1 MHPASIIRRTMT
13 CARRTTR
20 ALLIIAWTFGSFVSA
35 GCLRSTLLQP
45 GDGAVPQSAPLAEP
59 AAGRSLVAPA
69 QPSPKPDVDYFGN
82 PISATL
88 ARPDAAPPAG
98 ATSSPPS
105 APQRGMPPQQIE
117 SASAPLGRQP
127 DAVTLTGPEPV
138 SETPAGN
145 ATPLLDAAI
154 ERVAAVTR
162 QDDSVNTDMEA
173 SPPDDGAPRADA
185 QRPPTVS
192 PIASTPQPAE
202 TSRSADT
209 PASIPA
215 MGPSLLK
222 NDDPTATVVV
232 SVVPRAETAS
242 VRVDDQPKSDAV
254 AQTGSALPW
263 TKSSAN
269 SDEHVHAA
277 IDVAKPV
284 PVNAEPDPLGINK
297 LTLCRKVLGFGSFEP
312 LAATRVKAGQRFLVY
327 CEMTG
332 MRYEEKHSEFVS
344 RLSSRIEIMSIA
356 NGTTIWMR
364 ELGPETDVCGSR
376 RHDFYVNYRVDVP
389 SSVPAGLYSL
399 RLTQTDLV
407 AQRST
412 SAEIPLEI
420 VP

>member
-1 MHPASIIRRTMT
+1 MIDAPFRA
-13 CARRTTR
+13 ATT
-20 ALLIIAWTFGSFVSA
+20 A
-35 GCLRSTLLQP
+35 
-45 GDGAVPQSAPLAEP
+45 
-59 AAGRSLVAPA
+59 
-69 QPSPKPDVDYFGN
+69 
-82 PISATL
+82 SATL
-88 ARPDAAPPAG
+88 PWIRS
-98 ATSSPPS
+98 AT
-105 APQRGMPPQQIE
+105 
-117 SASAPLGRQP
+117 GR
-127 DAVTLTGPEPV
+127 PV
-138 SETPAGN
+138 SVPTIDLRDKPTNRGS
-145 ATPLLDAAI
+145 PSSLSSSSRLSSSRLCS
-154 ERVAAVTR
+154 RVLPKQNPGSSR
-162 QDDSVNTDMEA
+162 M
-173 SPPDDGAPRADA
+173 
-185 QRPPTVS
+185 
-192 PIASTPQPAE
+192 
-202 TSRSADT
+202 RSADT
-209 PASIPA
+209 PAPIPA

-312 LAATRVKAGQRFLVY
+312 LAETRVKAGQRFLVY

-332 MRYEEKHSEFVS
+332 MRYEEKHSAFVS

-356 NGTTIWMR
+356 HGTTIWMR
-364 ELGPETDVCGSR
+364 ELGPEKDVCGSR